1 LDNDEII
8 SSLDRELAEYLAATD
23 GVSISSEDKKLTLW
37 AANSKTLPN
46 WSALVQKLLLLQPSS
61 ASAERVFSLLN
72 NVFNGQQDSSLT
84 VYLESSVMLRKSN
97 AKINSLAQMH
107 LLYNQ
112 DVRNVARDCSLFS
125 TY

>member
-23 GVSISSEDKKLTLW
+23 GVSMSSEDKKLTLW

-61 ASAERVFSLLN
+61 ASTERVFSLLN
-72 NVFNGQQDSSLT
+72 NVFKGQQDSSLT
-84 VYLESSVMLRKSN
+84 VYLESSLMLRKNN
-97 AKINSLAQMH
+97 AKRNSLAQMH

>member
-1 LDNDEII
+1 MDNDEII

-23 GVSISSEDKKLTLW
+23 GVSMSSEDKKLTLW

-97 AKINSLAQMH
+97 AKRNSLAQMH

-112 DVRNVARDCSLFS
+112 DVRNVVRDCSLFS

>member
-1 LDNDEII
+1 MDNDEII

-46 WSALVQKLLLLQPSS
+46 WSALVQKLLHLQPSS

-72 NVFNGQQDSSLT
+72 NVFNGKQDSSLT

-97 AKINSLAQMH
+97 AKRNSLAQMH

-112 DVRNVARDCSLFS
+112 DVRNVVRDCSLFS

>member
-1 LDNDEII
+1 MDNDEII

-23 GVSISSEDKKLTLW
+23 GVSMSSEDKKLTLW

-84 VYLESSVMLRKSN
+84 VILESSVMLRKSN
-97 AKINSLAQMH
+97 AKRNSLAQMH

-112 DVRNVARDCSLFS
+112 DVRNVAKYCSLFS

>member
-1 LDNDEII
+1 MNNDEII

-23 GVSISSEDKKLTLW
+23 GVSMSSEDKKLTLW
-37 AANSKTLPN
+37 EANSKTLPN

-61 ASAERVFSLLN
+61 ASSERVFSLLN

-84 VYLESSVMLRKSN
+84 VYLESSVILRKSN
-97 AKINSLAQMH
+97 AKRNSLAQMH
-107 LLYNQ
+107 LLYNH
-112 DVRNVARDCSLFS
+112 DVRNVAKDCSLFS

>member
-1 LDNDEII
+1 LDNDEIF

-23 GVSISSEDKKLTLW
+23 GVSMNSEDKKLTLW

-46 WSALVQKLLLLQPSS
+46 WSAFVQKLLLLQPSS

-97 AKINSLAQMH
+97 AKRNSLA
-107 LLYNQ
+107 
-112 DVRNVARDCSLFS
+112 
-125 TY
+125 

>member
-1 LDNDEII
+1 MTKYFQILIESWHSILLLQNN
-8 SSLDRELAEYLAATD
+8 S
-23 GVSISSEDKKLTLW
+23 VSMSSEDKKLTLW

-46 WSALVQKLLLLQPSS
+46 RSALVQKLLLLQPSS

-84 VYLESSVMLRKSN
+84 VYLESSVMLRKNN
-97 AKINSLAQMH
+97 AKRNSLAQMH